1 MLPIAVTVG
10 EPSGIG
16 PDILVKLAA
25 KHRFKAP
32 LVFVANRELLEQ
44 RARQIGENF
53 NLPDF
58 DSNKPSPISLLDVAH
73 NNEFVLETLKIATAG
88 CLAGKFSA
96 MVTAPVNKA
105 IIQKNGVAFS
115 GHTEYLAQLTDTA
128 KAVMLF
134 VYRQVRLAL
143 LTTHIPLNT
152 VASHITPEKIT
163 RTLQILHRS
172 LIQQFTIAN
181 PKILVTG
188 LNPHAGEQGCLGTEE
203 QEIIIPTIDK
213 LRQQGLNISDPV
225 AADTALQR
233 EGFDAI
239 LSMYHDQL
247 LPAIKTLGFGEVV
260 NVTLGLPFIRTSVDH
275 GTACEL
281 AGTGK
286 ANESSLV
293 SAINLAITLS

>member
-1 MLPIAVTVG
+1 MLPIAITAG

-16 PDILVKLAA
+16 PDILVKVAA
-25 KHRFKAP
+25 RHRFKTP
-32 LVFVANRELLEQ
+32 LVFIANRKLLQQ
-44 RARQIGENF
+44 RAQQIGENF
-53 NLPDF
+53 KLPDF
-58 DSNKPSPISLLDVAH
+58 NSNKTSAFSLLDISY
-73 NNEFVLETLKIATAG
+73 NDKFVLETLKIATDG

-105 IIQKNGVAFS
+105 IIQKSGVAFS
-115 GHTEYLAQLTDTA
+115 GHTEYLAQLTNTPQV
-128 KAVMLF
+128 VMLF
-134 VYRQVRLAL
+134 VYQQVRLAL
-143 LTTHIPLNT
+143 LTTHIPLNA
-152 VASHITPEKIT
+152 VASHITAKKIT
-163 RTLQILHRS
+163 QTLQILHRS
-172 LIQQFTIAN
+172 LIQQFNVAN
-181 PKILVTG
+181 PNILITG

-203 QEIIIPTIDK
+203 QEIMIPTINQ
-213 LRQQGLNISDPV
+213 LRQQGLNISNPV

-233 EGFDAI
+233 EGFDAV

-260 NVTLGLPFIRTSVDH
+260 NVTLGLPFVRTSVDH

-293 SAINLAITLS
+293 SAINLAFTLS